1 MKLKK
6 WTIVLCG
13 LSILIPY
20 MTYGQES
27 SGEFNIQG
35 GPSSLTLD
43 EVISKVEERYKGA
56 DFSARFYQVSTL
68 KVVEITDTAKGRI
81 FVKYPG
87 MMRWE
92 YETPEK
98 QIILTD
104 GKRLWIYRPGENQVL
119 MGKAPSFFGEGKGAS
134 FLSDI
139 KRVRRYFDAAMEK
152 KDKNK
157 NYVIKL
163 LPKKEMAG
171 VSEIYLT
178 VDRNRFEVVQIVTY
192 NIYKDET
199 RIELSRL
206 RFEQKLDSA
215 LFRFNIPDGVDVLQ
229 FDEPNR

>member
-1 MKLKK
+1 
-6 WTIVLCG
+6 
-13 LSILIPY
+13 
-20 MTYGQES
+20 
-27 SGEFNIQG
+27 
-35 GPSSLTLD
+35 
-43 EVISKVEERYKGA
+43 
-56 DFSARFYQVSTL
+56 
-68 KVVEITDTAKGRI
+68 
-81 FVKYPG
+81 
-87 MMRWE
+87 
-92 YETPEK
+92 
-98 QIILTD
+98 
-104 GKRLWIYRPGENQVL
+104 
-119 MGKAPSFFGEGKGAS
+119 
-134 FLSDI
+134 
-139 KRVRRYFDAAMEK
+139 MEK

>member
-1 MKLKK
+1 MTIKKLA
-6 WTIVLCG
+6 IVLCG
-13 LSILIPY
+13 LIILLPY

-27 SGEFNIQG
+27 SGGFNLKG

-43 EVISKVEERYKGA
+43 KVIAGVEERYKGA

-68 KVVEITDTAKGRI
+68 KAVEITDTAEGRI
-81 FVKYPG
+81 YVKYPG

-104 GKRLWIYRPGENQVL
+104 GTSLWLYRPGENQVM

-139 KRVRRYFDAAMEK
+139 KRVRQYFNAALGK
-152 KDKNK
+152 KDKNE
-157 NYVIKL
+157 NYVLKL

-178 VDRNRFEVVQIVTY
+178 VDRNRFEVIQIITY

-206 RFEQKLDSA
+206 RFEKKLDGA

-229 FDEPNR
+229 LDEPNR